1 MGDSERNNP
10 VMTEV
15 MSSSSNRITDKK
27 LVGSSNFHQWKKIVK
42 LTLTSRNQIRH
53 ITEPKPE
60 DDANWDI
67 VDACILGQMLNA
79 MENNIVDL
87 VTHIDTVKEMWDYLN
102 VLYSGQNNL
111 SRVYELSQEFY
122 RSERKGRPMTQYF
135 AEFKRMYEELNAILP
150 ISANIQQMQLQREQL
165 AVMVYLAGIGP
176 EYETVRS
183 QILGGEAVAS
193 LTDTFAR
200 VLRVSR
206 ESPQDIT
213 PMADSSAL
221 VFQSRSGSGSRSDGG
236 NRGGYSGRGGRGGG
250 RGEGP
255 GRGQGQQHVS
265 TNNSGAI
272 RTCHYC
278 GKAGHI
284 QKFCYKLHGRSVH
297 QQQFAHTA
305 SGTDS
310 SPQSSEGKVVVM
322 SDEEFARYTQSQI
335 SQPASS
341 TATLVQTGNA
351 TTCLSAASCPWII
364 DSGAS
369 DHMSGLSGS
378 GYEEDDW

>member
-1 MGDSERNNP
+1 
-10 VMTEV
+10 
-15 MSSSSNRITDKK
+15 
-27 LVGSSNFHQWKKIVK
+27 
-42 LTLTSRNQIRH
+42 
-53 ITEPKPE
+53 
-60 DDANWDI
+60 
-67 VDACILGQMLNA
+67 
-79 MENNIVDL
+79 
-87 VTHIDTVKEMWDYLN
+87 
-102 VLYSGQNNL
+102 
-111 SRVYELSQEFY
+111 
-122 RSERKGRPMTQYF
+122 
-135 AEFKRMYEELNAILP
+135 MYEELNAILP

-200 VLRVSR
+200 VLRVSH

-236 NRGGYSGRGGRGGG
+236 NRGGYSGRGGRGG

-265 TNNSGAI
+265 TNNLGAI

-284 QKFCYKLHGRSVH
+284 QKFCYKLHGRSVQ

-322 SDEEFARYTQSQI
+322 SD
-335 SQPASS
+335 
-341 TATLVQTGNA
+341 
-351 TTCLSAASCPWII
+351 
-364 DSGAS
+364 
-369 DHMSGLSGS
+369 
-378 GYEEDDW
+378 